1 MTLTSF
7 WYRVNISFMI
17 RRQEI
22 TATKLKP
29 DDAAFDFVEF
39 MAKRARQRRGRPKRV
54 RTRARILAAAA
65 AELAFKGHESLTVEG
80 ICAAADM
87 ARGTFYL
94 YYPDRSKI
102 AVTIYRMFWSAVYEL
117 RPRLRDSSLNERIRV
132 TNTFYLALYA
142 RNAAFLAGQAS
153 LARERPDFA
162 VWHDQMNHRW
172 SLVVA
177 ANMPGELPRDEKIL
191 RARALIAMVDELL
204 SNIFTSSTPS
214 LRHWADYPERLADC
228 LTAMWIQVATAD
240 GNS

>member
-1 MTLTSF
+1 
-7 WYRVNISFMI
+7 MI
-17 RRQEI
+17 TQVQIPAAEPR
-22 TATKLKP
+22 P
-29 DDAAFDFVEF
+29 DEAAFDFVEF
-39 MAKRARQRRGRPKRV
+39 MAKRAELMRGRPKRV

-65 AELAFKGHESLTVEG
+65 SELASKGHEGLTVEG

-94 YYPDRSKI
+94 YYADRSKI
-102 AVTIYRMFWSAVYEL
+102 AVAVYRMFWTAVYHL
-117 RPRLRDSSLNERIRV
+117 RPRLRGRSLDERIRV
-132 TNTFYLALYA
+132 TNAFYLALYA

-177 ANMPGELPRDEKIL
+177 ANMPGDLPRDEKIL
-191 RARALIAMVDELL
+191 RARALTAMADELL
-204 SNIFTSSTPS
+204 SNIFTARTPS

-228 LTAMWIQVATAD
+228 LTAIWTQVATD
-240 GNS
+240 MGER